1 MAGRDARDAPPGPA
15 MASPLSAYPSR
26 PAARSLREH
35 LRRTFALALPV
46 MLARMGLLILVAV
59 DTAMTGHQGP
69 VQLAYYGL
77 AMAPQI
83 TMLLVGVGLL
93 LGTVVLT
100 AQADGAGNTHACGRV
115 WRVALLHAAVLG
127 LAFVVLCHAGE
138 AFLALTGQEADLAR
152 GGGRVLIVLGWGL
165 PGMLLFSA
173 STFFLE
179 GISRPLPG
187 MFVMLAANVLN
198 AALNWVFIDGHL
210 GAPVLG
216 AEGAALATTLVR
228 WFMFAS
234 IAGYILTR
242 IDREKFGLSLK
253 RQGSGGLGKRLRRIG
268 YPMALAHGLESA
280 AFSTMTLFAGLLG
293 PVQASGYL
301 VALNL
306 VATVFMGAIG
316 LSTAASVRVG
326 NAVGRKDAR
335 GTRSAG
341 WVAVGATAVIMMI
354 LGAIFFTFPSA
365 LSAIYASDARIV
377 AVAVPTIAVAAF
389 ALLPDGVQTVLMG
402 ALRGTADVWP
412 ATALYLV
419 SYWLVMVPCGYY
431 LGVARG
437 GGAPALMLAILVGTA
452 MACALLGMRFLGVS
466 RRALARAA

>member
-1 MAGRDARDAPPGPA
+1 MSAQSPAPPA
-15 MASPLSAYPSR
+15 R
-26 PAARSLREH
+26 PAARSLGEH
-35 LRRTFALALPV
+35 LRRTFALAVPV
-46 MLARMGLLILVAV
+46 MLGRMGLLVMVAV

-69 VQLAYYGL
+69 VELAYYGL

-83 TMLLVGVGLL
+83 TMLLVGIGLL

-100 AQADGAGNTHACGRV
+100 AQADGAGNTRACGRV
-115 WRVALLHAAVLG
+115 WRQALIHAALLGAT
-127 LAFVVLCHAGE
+127 FVVLCQAGE
-138 AFLALTGQEADLAR
+138 AFLLLTGQTEDLAR
-152 GGGRVLIVLGWGL
+152 GGGRVLVMMGWGL

-198 AALNWVFIDGHL
+198 AALNWVFIDGNL
-210 GAPVLG
+210 GAPALG

-228 WFMFAS
+228 WFMFAA
-234 IAGYILTR
+234 IAGYIVMR
-242 IDREKFGLSLK
+242 IDGERYGLAW
-253 RQGSGGLGKRLRRIG
+253 RARRDDALGKRLRRIG
-268 YPMALAHGLESA
+268 YPMAIAHGLESA

-316 LSTAASVRVG
+316 FATAASVRVG
-326 NAVGRKDAR
+326 NAVGRKDAT
-335 GTRSAG
+335 GTRTAG
-341 WVAVGATAVIMMI
+341 WVAVASTAVVMVI
-354 LGAIFFTFPSA
+354 LGTIFVSFPGA
-365 LSAIYASDARIV
+365 LTAIYASDARIA

-389 ALLPDGVQTVLMG
+389 ALLPDGVQAVLMG

-412 ATALYLV
+412 ATALYLL

-431 LGVARG
+431 LGVVRG
-437 GGAPALMLAILVGTA
+437 GGAPALMMAIIVGTTL
-452 MACALLGMRFLGVS
+452 ACTLLGARFHAVS
-466 RRALARAA
+466 RRAVARA

>member
-1 MAGRDARDAPPGPA
+1 MSTP
-15 MASPLSAYPSR
+15 SSAYPSR
-26 PAARSLREH
+26 PAAHSLSEH
-35 LRRTFALALPV
+35 LRRTFALAVPV
-46 MLARMGLLILVAV
+46 MLGRMGLLIMVAV

-69 VQLAYYGL
+69 VELAYYGL

-83 TMLLVGVGLL
+83 TMLLVGIGLL

-100 AQADGAGNTHACGRV
+100 AQADGAGNSHTCGRV
-115 WRVALLHAAVLG
+115 WHIALLHAALLG
-127 LAFVVLCHAGE
+127 VAFVVLCQAGE
-138 AFLALTGQEADLAR
+138 AFLAVTGQGEDLAR
-152 GGGRVLIVLGWGL
+152 GGGRVLIMMGWGL

-198 AALNWVFIDGHL
+198 AALNWIFIDGHL
-210 GAPVLG
+210 GAPALG
-216 AEGAALATTLVR
+216 AEGAALATTVVR
-228 WFMFAS
+228 WFMFAA

-242 IDREKFGLSLK
+242 IDRERYGLS
-253 RQGSGGLGKRLRRIG
+253 RRAIRAHGLGKRLRRIG
-268 YPMALAHGLESA
+268 YPMAIAHGLESA

-316 LSTAASVRVG
+316 FATAASVRVG
-326 NAVGRKDAR
+326 NAVGRKDPHA
-335 GTRSAG
+335 TRAAG
-341 WVAVGATAVIMMI
+341 WVAVASTAVVMVI
-354 LGAIFFTFPSA
+354 LGSIFMSVPGA

-389 ALLPDGVQTVLMG
+389 ALLPDGVQAVLMG

-431 LGVARG
+431 LGVVRG
-437 GGAPALMLAILVGTA
+437 GGAPALMTAILIGTA
-452 MACALLGMRFLGVS
+452 LACLLLGMRFHNVS
-466 RRALARAA
+466 RRAVANA